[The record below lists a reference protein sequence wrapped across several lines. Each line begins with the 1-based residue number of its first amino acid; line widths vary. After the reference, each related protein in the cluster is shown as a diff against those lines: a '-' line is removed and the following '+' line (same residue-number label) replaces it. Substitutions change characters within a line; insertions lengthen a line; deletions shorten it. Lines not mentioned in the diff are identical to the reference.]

1 MTDDEVTAWAWNQ
14 VALQTSP
21 SQELLEL
28 ATDGPRACLKR
39 AEADFPPRP
48 VELTFEQEFSL
59 RAVRTPLQSRESVL
73 ELAKWAAKRAMGED
87 LSNPIVQ
94 LAYQWDHLINDCEDS
109 EAAVTL
115 ARTSLPQAL
124 PRCQAVSAAF
134 TVSGA

>member
-1 MTDDEVTAWAWNQ
+1 MTDGEVTDWAWNQ
-14 VALQTSP
+14 VALEATP
-21 SQELLEL
+21 SQDLFEL

-109 EAAVTL
+109 EAVVTL

-124 PRCQAVSAAF
+124 LRCQAVSAAF